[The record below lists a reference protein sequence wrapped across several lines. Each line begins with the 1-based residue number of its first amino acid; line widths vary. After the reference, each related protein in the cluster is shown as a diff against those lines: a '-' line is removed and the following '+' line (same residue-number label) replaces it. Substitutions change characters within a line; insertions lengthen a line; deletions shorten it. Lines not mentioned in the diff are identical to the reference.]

1 MTIVN
6 VVRLLLG
13 RILIKRSRKS
23 YFRHDLNAVDVVV
36 MGLFLHIK
44 KQRVMQLL
52 AVPYLVRLSVVSKL
66 ARETASDHI

>member
-23 YFRHDLNAVDVVV
+23 YFRHDLNAVDVV